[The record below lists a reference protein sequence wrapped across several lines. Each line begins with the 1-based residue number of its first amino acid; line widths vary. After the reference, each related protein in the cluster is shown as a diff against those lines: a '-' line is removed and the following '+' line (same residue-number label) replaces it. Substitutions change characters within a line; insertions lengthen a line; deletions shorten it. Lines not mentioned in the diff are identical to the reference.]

1 MNAHTE
7 SSTQTQ
13 NLQEQLDEIKDEISR
28 LRATIESLNV
38 TCSKMGDHIVF
49 VEDTYAKLR
58 APLEYVRSKFP
69 GSTPLPE
76 LSQ

>member
-1 MNAHTE
+1 MEHNV
-7 SSTQTQ
+7 QTLD
-13 NLQEQLDEIKDEISR
+13 LQEQLDEIKRELVL
-28 LRATIESLNV
+28 LREVIQSLTS

-58 APLEYVRSKFP
+58 APLEYVRSKFTS
-69 GSTPLPE
+69 GSPLPE

>member
-1 MNAHTE
+1 MRTE
-7 SSTQTQ
+7 ASTQTQ
-13 NLQEQLDEIKDEISR
+13 DFQEQLDAIKVELTL
-28 LRATIESLNV
+28 LREAIESLTN

-69 GSTPLPE
+69 GGTPLPE